1 VTGIGNSLFIAWSIL
16 ICACGG
22 EKLSYYLVNIQQY
35 CQLAWKRSLTVCMRL
50 KSSEL
55 LMKIVKFSAEGY
67 VQVSTEK
74 LQGKCI
80 WIAML
85 LELTVGKIW

>member
-1 VTGIGNSLFIAWSIL
+1 
-16 ICACGG
+16 
-22 EKLSYYLVNIQQY
+22 
-35 CQLAWKRSLTVCMRL
+35 
-50 KSSEL
+50 
-55 LMKIVKFSAEGY
+55 MKIVKFSAEGY

>member
-1 VTGIGNSLFIAWSIL
+1 
-16 ICACGG
+16 
-22 EKLSYYLVNIQQY
+22 
-35 CQLAWKRSLTVCMRL
+35 
-50 KSSEL
+50 
-55 LMKIVKFSAEGY
+55 MKIVKFSAEGY
-67 VQVSTEK
+67 VHVSTEK